1 MIHVIDTHALTRY
14 IEDYR
19 RLGAAGRA
27 IFDDPDSVLVVPT
40 IALAE
45 ARFMIFKNK
54 VGLVWDDPDSP
65 NLGRTQPRSREFRDA
80 RRHHRRHWPDVS

>member
-1 MIHVIDTHALTRY
+1 MINVVDTHALTRY
-14 IEDYR
+14 IEDYG

-27 IFDDPDSVLVVPT
+27 ILDDPDAVLVVPT

-54 VGLVWDDPDSP
+54 VGIV
-65 NLGRTQPRSREFRDA
+65 
-80 RRHHRRHWPDVS
+80 